1 MKRLFNKFNKTNLAQ
16 RLVYIFIS
24 ILFLF
29 SYIMMFRSILLL
41 QNIETGIRIIILIVL
56 GILLCGYIFFDLL
69 LLLAKKKKLLYATS
83 FIVILVCS
91 LCIVGSCTINRVYG
105 SISQINN
112 KNKKILY
119 TTNLIVLKDTEFKN
133 DSSFIVGMINNESDP
148 EGYKLPKELI
158 EKEKLDVTIKEY
170 ETYFEMLE
178 DLYNGKVNGIFIS
191 SNFGIT
197 YSSYETYQDIEEK
210 VKVVKKLSKEMEN
223 QEIIES
229 KGTEVTEP
237 FTILI
242 MGVDSESDKLN
253 ANAAFNGDTLM
264 LITFNPHTLNATV
277 FSIPRDTY
285 VPIACL
291 RGDSSKINSSA
302 AYGTKCVI
310 DTIQNLVDIKIDYY
324 VKVDFKG
331 VVDMVDAL
339 GGIDITV
346 PDGIDFCEQDSHRNF
361 APEALQCIKSGYQHM
376 NGEKALAFARHRH
389 TLLTGDFA
397 RVQHQQLVV
406 EAMVN
411 QVKKLKSV
419 DDFYKVLDA
428 AANNLNTNMSTQQ
441 ILNLYNVAKNALGK
455 TAQDSMITIQKTYL
469 TGYGLNMYVNNLR
482 LRVYTFQYYPQSL
495 EEIKTALKENLEI
508 IKPQMIKTFAY
519 SVNDNYKVPTIGEKY
534 YTVEKNET
542 IPNFIGQSLE
552 YAKSWCEAREL
563 KYSIQYI
570 KSSEAKLP
578 KKVEAAEGMVA
589 DQSAAYGKL
598 VKDVSDIT
606 FKVIKDKEEVTTT
619 TVSTTTTTSSTRT
632 TSNSTESTTKETTES
647 TTKETTESTTK
658 STQEDE
664 NNTSP

>member
-1 MKRLFNKFNKTNLAQ
+1 MMKKLFNKFKKTNLSQ
-16 RLVYIFIS
+16 RLVYIFIGL
-24 ILFLF
+24 LFLV
-29 SYIMMFRSILLL
+29 SYVNIFISLCLLH
-41 QNIETGIRIIILIVL
+41 NIETGIRIIALVVL
-56 GILLCGYIFFDLL
+56 GILLCGYLFFGLILL
-69 LLLAKKKKLLYATS
+69 LVKKKKTLYVAS
-83 FIVILVCS
+83 FIVVVIS
-91 LCIVGSCTINRVYG
+91 ALCMVGSATINKVYG
-105 SISQINN
+105 SISNINSA
-112 KNKKILY
+112 NKKILY
-119 TTNLIVLKDTEFKN
+119 TTNLITLNDTEFKN
-133 DSSFIVGMINNESDP
+133 EKETIVGMINNESDP

-158 EKEKLDVTIKEY
+158 EKEKLVVTIKEY

-178 DLYNGKVNGIFIS
+178 DLYNKKIQGLFIT
-191 SNFGIT
+191 SNYGIT
-197 YSSYETYQDIEEK
+197 YSTYETYSNIEQE

-229 KGTEVTEP
+229 KGTAVTEP

-310 DTIQNLVDIKIDYY
+310 DTIENLVDIKIDYY

-411 QVKKLKSV
+411 KVKSLKSI

-428 AANNLNTNMSTQQ
+428 ASNNLITNMSTQQ

-455 TAQDSMITIQKTYL
+455 TSTDSMITIQKTYL

-495 EEIKTALKENLEI
+495 AEIKTALKENLEI
-508 IKPQMIKTFAY
+508 IKPKMIKTFAY
-519 SVNDNYKVPTIGEKY
+519 SINDNYKVPTIGEKY

-542 IPNFIGQSLE
+542 IPNFEWQSID

-563 KYSIQYI
+563 KYSIIYV
-570 KSSEAKLP
+570 KSSEYKVP
-578 KKVEAAEGMVA
+578 KKVTVEDGMVA
-589 DQSAAYGKL
+589 QQSAPYGKL
-598 VKDVSDIT
+598 VKDVTDIT
-606 FKVIKDKEEVTTT
+606 FRVIRDNEVETTT
-619 TVSTTTTTSSTRT
+619 TTSTTRTTVSTSEASSSSSSQTTESTTTTTT
-632 TSNSTESTTKETTES
+632 TTEL
-647 TTKETTESTTK
+647 
-658 STQEDE
+658 DP
-664 NNTSP
+664 NPIDD